1 MEVVRLIA
9 QRRHQ
14 TGKGVARQLR
24 RAGQLPAVLYG
35 RGDSV
40 AVAVPEKD
48 LVHIQRSGA
57 GENTILDFEVQGDEP
72 ETCNAILR
80 DVQLDPLTG
89 TPLHADFYRLD
100 MSQPITV
107 SVPLEFINVPEERL
121 KIALASWLPLVRD
134 VMVEC
139 LPRDIPEHI
148 TVDLEALE
156 VGETLHA
163 GALTLPQGV
172 TLLMDEEE
180 AIVTTTVVTAEEE
193 EVEAAEAEEEAGT
206 EVEAAASES
215 EEEAPAS

>member
-14 TGKGVARQLR
+14 SGKGVARQLR

-40 AVAVPEKD
+40 AVAIPEKD

-80 DVQLDPLTG
+80 DVQIDPLTG

-121 KIALASWLPLVRD
+121 KIAQASWLPLVRD

-148 TVDLEALE
+148 AVDLEALE

-163 GALTLPQGV
+163 GALALPPGV
-172 TLLMDEEE
+172 TLVMDADE
-180 AIVTTTVVTAEEE
+180 AIVTTTMVTAALEEA
-193 EVEAAEAEEEAGT
+193 EAAEAAEEVGMEA
-206 EVEAAASES
+206 EAASES
-215 EEEAPAS
+215 EEEASAG